1 MSKVEEKNGG
11 EAERKGGQGEDDCL
25 GQLRVRQTVTVI
37 CGVRG
42 GRSLDEKEEGSSV
55 LPMEVL

>member
-1 MSKVEEKNGG
+1 MSKFEEKNGG
-11 EAERKGGQGEDDCL
+11 EAERKRNEGEDGCL
-25 GQLRVRQTVTVI
+25 GQLRVRRTVTVI

>member
-1 MSKVEEKNGG
+1 MEG
-11 EAERKGGQGEDDCL
+11 EAGRKGDEVENDCL
-25 GQLRVRQTVTVI
+25 GQLRVRRTVTVI